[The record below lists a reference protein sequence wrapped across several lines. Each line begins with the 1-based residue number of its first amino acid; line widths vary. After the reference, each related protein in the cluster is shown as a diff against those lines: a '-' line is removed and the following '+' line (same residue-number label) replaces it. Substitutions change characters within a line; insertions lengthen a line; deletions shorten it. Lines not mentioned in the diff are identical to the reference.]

1 MEWFWDELTE
11 FIGILNETTAHMRR
25 SFPKPAR
32 RALLSFLFLIGLSAL
47 NGQTAG
53 RYDTAFVESL
63 KKQALASVSSKE
75 KSVQEMV
82 DMVFSFGELGFQEFE
97 TSKYLTGVLE
107 KNGFTVERGVSGI
120 PTAWVARW
128 GSGSPVIALGSDL
141 DCIPKASQKPGVAY
155 KSPIVEGAPGHGEGH
170 NSGQAVIIFGALA
183 VKELME
189 KNHLPGT
196 LVIWPGVAEEL
207 LGSKSWYVRDG
218 IFKNVDACI
227 FTHVNSHFQ
236 AHYGDPGY
244 NGMVSVQFNFE
255 GEAAHAAGAPWRGK
269 SALDGVE
276 LMDVGWNFKREHL
289 KPTQRSHYVI
299 TDGGDQPNV
308 VPSKASVWYY
318 FRERTYPDIMSM
330 YEAGQRIAQG
340 AALMTD
346 TKMSYHILGA
356 AWPPHFNKALA
367 EAMTANIRR
376 VGMPV
381 WSEADQQLARA
392 VQKLVDAPKVDF
404 EDGDTIN
411 GLKTTVDALKGS
423 VPFSMGGGSDDI
435 GDISWSVPTVQLFY
449 PANIPGTK
457 GHHWAD
463 AIAMATPIAHKG
475 SVAGAKAVALTLI
488 DMITNPALL
497 DSAKAYFTNVQTKD
511 VHYQPF
517 ITANDP
523 PSIFLNKAI
532 MDTYREKMRPF
543 YYNPA
548 KYKTYLDQ
556 LGITYPTLEPA
567 TSGTH

>member
-1 MEWFWDELTE
+1 MS
-11 FIGILNETTAHMRR
+11 ISPAPGSGIFFVVLLFHI
-25 SFPKPAR
+25 SFVCGQSTG
-32 RALLSFLFLIGLSAL
+32 RADS
-47 NGQTAG
+47 TV
-53 RYDTAFVESL
+53 VENL
-63 KKQALASVSSKE
+63 KRQALVSVDGKA

-97 TSKYLTGVLE
+97 TSRYLTGVLE
-107 KNGFTVERGVSGI
+107 KSGFTVERGVAGI

-128 GSGSPVIALGSDL
+128 GSGSPVIALGSDI

-183 VKELME
+183 VMELME

-207 LGSKSWYVRDG
+207 LGSKAWYIRDG
-218 IFKNVDACI
+218 VLKNVDACI
-227 FTHVNSHFQ
+227 FTHVYGGFQ
-236 AHYGDPGY
+236 ARYGDPGY
-244 NGMVSVQFNFE
+244 NGMVSVQFSFD

-269 SALDGVE
+269 SALDAVE

-318 FRERTYPDIMSM
+318 FRERTYADVQNMF
-330 YEAGQRIAQG
+330 EAGQHIAQG

-346 TKMSYHILGA
+346 TRMSYRILGA
-356 AWPPHFNKALA
+356 AWAPHFNKPLA
-367 EAMTANIRR
+367 VAMSANIQR

-392 VQKLVDAPKVDF
+392 VQQLVDAPKVDF
-404 EDGDTIN
+404 EDGDSIN
-411 GLKTTVDALKGS
+411 GLKTKVDTLKGS
-423 VPFSMGGGSDDI
+423 VPFSMGGGSDDV
-435 GDISWSVPTVQLFY
+435 GDISWNIPTVQLLY

-475 SVAGAKAVALTLI
+475 SLAGAKAVALTLI
-488 DMITNPALL
+488 DFFTNPALL
-497 DSAKAYFTNVQTKD
+497 DSAKAYFVNVQTKN
-511 VHYQPF
+511 VHYQSF
-517 ITANDP
+517 IGEKDP

-532 MDTYREKMRPF
+532 MKNYREKMKPF

-548 KYKTYLDQ
+548 KYKTYLEQ
-556 LGITYPTLEPA
+556 LGIAYPTLEPA
-567 TSGTH
+567 QK